1 MSRIKVFTIALL
13 GWPIFSLAAE
23 KSYIAP
29 KTEFGAPD
37 LQGTWSIATQ
47 TNLERAQRFG
57 GKLTITAIEAHRI
70 EAMLRAGKERRN
82 QPSDPNRTA
91 PSSCQGVGGYNTFW

>member
-57 GKLTITAIEAHRI
+57 GKLSINEEEALRI
-70 EAMLRAGKERRN
+70 EALPQAAERDAEGLR
-82 QPSDPNRTA
+82 
-91 PSSCQGVGGYNTFW
+91 